1 MNKAKHIDMCN
12 GPLFTKILQYAT
24 PLMLTGILQL
34 LYNAADV
41 IVVGKFADDNALAA
55 VTSTGSLVNLL
66 VSVFVGITTGVVAT
80 VSRHYGAEDKEKL
93 HSSVHTAM
101 TVAILCGIVVTVLGL
116 LLSEPLLVLMDSPPE
131 VLPEAVQY
139 LRCYFWGMPAFMIYN
154 FGASILRAV
163 GDARRPLLFLLISGA
178 INVVLNLWFVISFQM
193 RAVGVGAATAISQYV
208 SAILVIICL
217 LKEPGEIRLT
227 PSKLRIDKQRLL
239 EFLNVGLPAGLQ
251 SSIFSISNVLIQS
264 TINGFGAIVIAGSGA
279 AANIEGFIYMA
290 MNSFYQAVLTFSG
303 QNFGAKQPKRIMRS
317 MWYCLLLVVIA
328 GVLLSLL
335 LLPFQE
341 FFLGI
346 YTDTPETIAAGKT
359 RLQVIA
365 TTYFLCGMMEVM
377 CGVMRGMGFSTVP
390 MIISL
395 LGACGLRILW
405 IYTVFPLSPTLFT
418 LFLSYPVTWAI
429 TFTAHFICFHL
440 VKKRLFRPIT
450 T

>member
-1 MNKAKHIDMCN
+1 MNKTKHIDMCN
-12 GPLFTKILQYAT
+12 GPLFMKLLQYAV

-66 VSVFVGITTGVVAT
+66 VNVFVGITVGVVAS
-80 VSRHYGAEDKEKL
+80 VSRHYGAADKEKL

-101 TVAILCGIVVTVLGL
+101 TVSIICGAVVTILGL
-116 LLSEPLLVLMDSPPE
+116 VLSEPLLVLMGSPPE
-131 VLPEAVQY
+131 VLPEAVAY
-139 LRCYFWGMPAFMIYN
+139 LQMYFLGMPAFMVYN

-163 GDARRPLLFLLISGA
+163 GDTRRPLIFLLISGA

-208 SAILVIICL
+208 SAVLVVICL
-217 LKEPGEIRLT
+217 LKERSDIQLNPKELHIN
-227 PSKLRIDKQRLL
+227 KQRLF
-239 EFLNVGLPAGLQ
+239 EFLNIGLPAGIQ

-264 TINGFGAIVIAGSGA
+264 SINSFGAAVIAGNGA
-279 AANIEGFIYMA
+279 AGNIEGFIYVA

-303 QNFGAKQPKRIMRS
+303 QNFGAKKPKRIMRS
-317 MWYCLLLVVIA
+317 LWYCLLLVMLTGI
-328 GVLLSLL
+328 LLSLL

-346 YTDTPETIAAGKT
+346 YTDTPETIAAGKI

-377 CGVMRGMGFSTVP
+377 CGVMRGMGYSTVP
-390 MIISL
+390 MITSL

-405 IYTVFPLSPTLFT
+405 LYTVFQWSHDLPTLY
-418 LFLSYPVTWAI
+418 LSYPVSWAI
-429 TFTAHFICFHL
+429 TFIAHFVCFHL
-440 VKKRLFRPIT
+440 VKKRLFKPIET
-450 T
+450 